1 MYFLVSNLNGSNRNS
16 EKRDVYQERFY
27 LSMEK
32 ILLGG
37 RSEVQFQYEN
47 VYFFRKKL
55 DKTFLCLVS
64 TVFNVKYF
72 ENAFMC

>member
-1 MYFLVSNLNGSNRNS
+1 MVLTETQKREMSTKKDSIYQWKRFFWVGGVRFRSNMKMS
-16 EKRDVYQERFY
+16 
-27 LSMEK
+27 
-32 ILLGG
+32 I
-37 RSEVQFQYEN
+37 
-47 VYFFRKKL
+47 FFRKKL